1 MFATSYSFGVLKS
14 NSRLFQDGLPKQ
26 ELVFCSHFA
35 DTLTKNVVTTACIH
49 CTMKHRISYRYIKPL
64 EAAIHIQTDSEGNPP

>member
-14 NSRLFQDGLPKQ
+14 NRRLFQDGLPKQ
-26 ELVFCSHFA
+26 ELVCCSHSV
-35 DTLTKNVVTTACIH
+35 DGLTKNVATTACTH
-49 CTMKHRISYRYIKPL
+49 CTMKHWTSYRHIKPM